1 MAEALKTA
9 GIDIGEKPAQT
20 AKRVLRMPPGQ
31 LKAKDLEQANNAFMA
46 IAENVQRKIGTATR
60 VATSRLGDLY
70 SSVSVHTANS
80 FEQLAT
86 TCHSVASRTV
96 RHVRSTR
103 EEHPLRLL
111 GVIAGVAF
119 VAGIAVRIWR
129 SSHE

>member
-1 MAEALKTA
+1 
-9 GIDIGEKPAQT
+9 
-20 AKRVLRMPPGQ
+20 MPPAAAEGEHF
-31 LKAKDLEQANNAFMA
+31 EQANNAFMA
-46 IAENVQRKIGTATR
+46 MAKRVQRKMGATTR
-60 VATSRLGDLY
+60 VATSRLSDLY
-70 SSVSVHTANS
+70 RSGSVHTANS

-96 RHVRSTR
+96 RHVRSTK